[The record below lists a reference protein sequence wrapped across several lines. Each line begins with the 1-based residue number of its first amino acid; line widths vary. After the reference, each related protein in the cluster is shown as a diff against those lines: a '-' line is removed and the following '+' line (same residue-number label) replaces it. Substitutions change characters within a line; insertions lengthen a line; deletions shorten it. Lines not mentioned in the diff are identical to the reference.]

1 MIRAIFYYE
10 SDTQYKTYKGKAFY
24 GMGRI
29 FSLLVGAFE
38 GVFILPSVKGILA
51 NLACADKGKLEVDA
65 DIIPCEM
72 VFIASK

>member
-1 MIRAIFYYE
+1 MNLTHSIKPI
-10 SDTQYKTYKGKAFY
+10 KAKRFMAWE
-24 GMGRI
+24 G
-29 FSLLVGAFE
+29 FSACWWAFE